1 MAWAKLLVF
10 CGFTLRAASGQAT
23 KMPIEKPA
31 IFQARETGKG
41 DVGQQELPERRGN
54 PRERQSKGRPDS
66 VFNSG

>member
-10 CGFTLRAASGQAT
+10 CGFTLRAAASGQAT

-41 DVGQQELPERRGN
+41 EVGQQELPEGRGN
-54 PRERQSKGRPDS
+54 PKESQRKGRPDS
-66 VFNSG
+66 VF